1 MTLSFSLSSDGR
13 PPDRRAGGKAWRAR
27 HPSDLLGAARL
38 AADAIWGLAGAV
50 EMLHLAVQRASLVVG
65 APVEGSTRGITG
77 LVYRSVRGA
86 TRLVDRAARARASL
100 VPAAGTAR
108 SSPRREAV
116 LAALNGV
123 VGDHLAATGNPLA
136 ITMCLRS
143 NGRPLHLR
151 ARSLGGAV
159 RAPRRKVLVLVHGAC
174 HNDLQWRQRGH
185 DRGAELAR
193 ALGYTPLHLLYNTG
207 LHVSTNGRAFAALL
221 EDLVGRWPVEVGELA
236 IIAHSMGGLVA
247 RSAFHHGEAAGHRW
261 PRLLRHLVFLGTPH
275 HGAPLE
281 RGGNL
286 LASILELSPY
296 AAPFARIGRLRS
308 AGVTDLRFGNLLD
321 EDWQDRDRF
330 AREPDG
336 RRPVPLPPG
345 IACYAIAA
353 SRARG
358 PLGALVGDG
367 IVPVDSALGRHQ
379 DPTRALDFPESRRW
393 VAHGMGHFDLLGRRE
408 VYARIRA
415 WLAGAP
421 KPGIRGGERR
431 RSAATERRRR

>member
-1 MTLSFSLSSDGR
+1 MAR
-13 PPDRRAGGKAWRAR
+13 R

-108 SSPRREAV
+108 SSARREAV

-143 NGRPLHLR
+143 NGRPLDLR
-151 ARSLGGAV
+151 A
-159 RAPRRKVLVLVHGAC
+159 
-174 HNDLQWRQRGH
+174 
-185 DRGAELAR
+185 
-193 ALGYTPLHLLYNTG
+193 
-207 LHVSTNGRAFAALL
+207 
-221 EDLVGRWPVEVGELA
+221 
-236 IIAHSMGGLVA
+236 SMGGLVA

-330 AREPDG
+330 ALRTRPEQRG
-336 RRPVPLPPG
+336 RR
-345 IACYAIAA
+345 
-353 SRARG
+353 SS
-358 PLGALVGDG
+358 LVC
-367 IVPVDSALGRHQ
+367 
-379 DPTRALDFPESRRW
+379 ERRQTPCQ
-393 VAHGMGHFDLLGRRE
+393 
-408 VYARIRA
+408 
-415 WLAGAP
+415 LAGTDCCRLPEGWDPAVAEAFP
-421 KPGIRGGERR
+421 RLRIGGTSPCPVHAHPFPQPWSRSRGATCLSYDSISTNARTR
-431 RSAATERRRR
+431 VRSCPVGGPTWNEPSRLMLGTPLRWKWSRWISWWTPANEQPTYP